1 MTQPISGWE
10 SKPRSSQAPLSM
22 EFSRQ
27 EYWIRLPFLSPGDL
41 LNLGIKPGSPT
52 LQADF
57 FFFFLSEPPGKW
69 IRRTIFPY
77 HFASDKGVGM
87 VTSGLS
93 LRVHHMI
100 SLGKA
105 RRQSSPN
112 LCDNALAHSMCNLAE
127 TFSSSYF
134 QILLKQELQSP
145 GSHPSA
151 LV

>member
-10 SKPRSSQAPLSM
+10 SKLPSSQAPLSM

-27 EYWIRLPFLSPGDL
+27 EYWIGLPFPSPGDL
-41 LNLGIKPGSPT
+41 LNPGIKPGSPT
-52 LQADF
+52 LQPDS
-57 FFFFLSEPPGKW
+57 FFLSEPPGKW

-93 LRVHHMI
+93 LCVHHMI
-100 SLGKA
+100 SLCKA

-127 TFSSSYF
+127 TFSASYF
-134 QILLKQELQSP
+134 QILLKQELQPP
-145 GSHPSA
+145 GSHPSG

>member
-1 MTQPISGWE
+1 M
-10 SKPRSSQAPLSM
+10 
-22 EFSRQ
+22 
-27 EYWIRLPFLSPGDL
+27 Y
-41 LNLGIKPGSPT
+41 
-52 LQADF
+52 
-57 FFFFLSEPPGKW
+57 
-69 IRRTIFPY
+69 PY
-77 HFASDKGVGM
+77 HFAPDKGLGM
-87 VTSGLS
+87 VTGGLS
-93 LRVHHMI
+93 LCVHHVI

-112 LCDNALAHSMCNLAE
+112 LCDNALAHSMCNVAE